1 MRSANWRGGI
11 LVTNGYR
18 YLWKVAKWLIMR
30 GYGDDCRNSGDFS
43 EGCASCRAGK
53 ALDWIEGHIDL
64 INS

>member
-1 MRSANWRGGI
+1 MTSPMKD
-11 LVTNGYR
+11 
-18 YLWKVAKWLIMR
+18 YLEIKFWEVAKWLIMR